1 MYCILTK
8 YTVADQKL
16 QFSGGHTFL
25 GGFAVATKI
34 RLIQIFG
41 GGEDIQCPQ
50 APTSTSN
57 GDDCPRRKTPHTAPP
72 CEELDPSAWQS
83 MIKVVTPY
91 DIKLVFFV
99 QKITFVFREI
109 NKSCCYQSCTF

>member
-1 MYCILTK
+1 LYIRTVQAQVYCILTK
-8 YTVADQKL
+8 YTVADQTL
-16 QFSGGHTFL
+16 PFSGGHTFL

-41 GGEDIQCPQ
+41 GGGEDIQCPQ
-50 APTSTSN
+50 APTSTGN

-72 CEELDPSAWQS
+72 CEELGPSAWQS

-91 DIKLVFFV
+91 DIK
-99 QKITFVFREI
+99 FVFCAENYI
-109 NKSCCYQSCTF
+109 CF